1 MNKVTAILGRVK
13 TRSLELILKFISILG
28 KALGSFSYQSPEW
41 WKKMNLGE
49 SKLILKLRHYLGR
62 FVEWKNAHR
71 RIMLSAYT
79 LIFVGL
85 SSWGGWYYYK
95 YHMPHPEWISMTVS
109 EPKPMYYYPGSKPNP
124 VKITFSK
131 SAADLKVINTTLEKG
146 VSLSPSHKGRW
157 FFESDSVLVFQPET
171 EWTPGTKYSFSFE
184 KTIFEKTAELT
195 DYSGSFKTDAFAI
208 TVASSEFNQHP
219 TIPKEKKGVFALNFN
234 YPVDPATFSERV
246 SAEIVDE
253 KGNSKSI
260 RYTIQYGPDAVTANI
275 HSEFLNIPER
285 DSKLHVHIQ
294 DGVKS
299 TLGGGGTPEK
309 MKTSVDVPGMFNYF
323 KITEISS
330 QVIRN
335 EKFIPEHVLIVT
347 TTAGAR
353 SEDVAK
359 KIKAWTLPLDNP
371 DYERNEDEDPN
382 PIEPW
387 QSAGEVSRDV
397 KKKLVT
403 LELELIPSEFE
414 NSAIHTFRYKG
425 EVNRWAYVTIEKGL
439 KSFGDYVLADNFEQV
454 LQIPA
459 FTKELMVMHHGSI
472 LSLQGERKIPV
483 LSRNIGEITFTLRRM
498 RPNDLHHF
506 VSQTS
511 GSFQNPQFANSW
523 KFAEENISETF
534 TDELKVDISDP
545 TKTNYHTFDFSKY
558 LNSQALGGARGIF
571 FFSAVDKNDESNISQ
586 RFIVLT
592 DLGLITKTDA
602 KGDIKVYVQSF
613 STGRPVSG
621 AKVEVLAL
629 NGTVILSETTDGNGT
644 ATFPKLSGF
653 EREKRAIAF
662 VARLDNDYT
671 FLPLNSYERNIDL
684 NRFDISG
691 LQAYGDADR
700 IQAFVFTDRGIY
712 RPGDTTNFGVIAK
725 NLSWKPLPKGL
736 PLEFVVTNPAGSVLM
751 REKFNLKDDGFTDF
765 NFATTEESP
774 TGSYSAQVY
783 VIKDKISEML
793 GSVNFKVEE
802 FLPDRMKILTT
813 LSKESP
819 QGWVRSEELKA
830 KVLLT
835 NLFGTAAQNR
845 RVSAEF
851 RLVPGFPATRA
862 FSDYVFVNPRK
873 AQSSYTERL
882 EDGTTNDDG
891 ETEFELD
898 LKKFDD
904 ASYRLEFVAQGF
916 EAEGGRSVSSSVS
929 VYISPARH
937 VVGYKADGDLN
948 YMRLGD
954 KRKVH
959 ILALDPAMK
968 KMAVKGLKGKLIEM
982 KYVSVLTQQGNGTY
996 KYQSVRK
1003 EIPVGNPATVNIG
1016 ASGLNMDIDT
1026 TKDGSFVYVIS
1037 DNDGLE
1043 YARIA
1048 YSVIAPSGLARGLE
1062 KNAELQ
1068 IALNKSDYEKG
1079 EEIELQIRAPYTGA
1093 GLITIERGQVYSHI
1107 WFKTTSETSVQKIKI
1122 PDEVEGNGYVSVVF
1136 LRSLDSKEIYTS
1148 PLSYGVAPF
1157 TISRKSR
1164 MTEISLDAPEIV
1176 RPGDKLRVKYSA
1188 SRPTSLVLYGVDEGI
1203 LQVAGY
1209 KLPDPLSFFFTKRAL
1224 QVQTSQILDLL
1235 LPELSIFESLSS
1247 PGGDESGDASAMNLN
1262 PFKRRRDKPVVF
1274 WSGVI
1279 KATEKEQI
1287 FQYEVPDYFNG
1298 SMRLMAVAAGEEAV
1312 GHRAIA
1318 TTIRGDVV
1326 LSPNIPLFVTPG
1338 DEFEVSVGVS
1348 NTAAGSKVGKDIKLH
1363 LETSEHLEIISAKEA
1378 MLEIKEGSEKS
1389 QTFRLRAK
1397 NKLGSASI
1405 RFVVNWKGKTTKSV
1419 TDLSLRPAVPYMT
1432 ELHMGLINSG
1442 DSKINVTRKM
1452 YPEFRTLNMVAS
1464 ELPISLADGLMKY
1477 LEKYPYG
1484 CTEQIIS
1491 IAFPTLVLSKNP
1503 DFKITQDFVRTS
1515 YTTTLKTLRRRTTST
1530 GGFGLWGDTEEEFD
1544 FPTLYAVHYLTEAND
1559 NGLSEGRDLL
1569 DRSLQYIRSEALE
1582 KADSIHQARLWAY
1595 SLYLQARNGIV
1606 PKKSLET
1613 LRGILNSNYKDSWR
1627 GDLTAAYLASTYM
1640 LLKQNE
1646 EGLSIMKSWKKNA
1659 KADLDWNFFYGPGV
1673 RETQYLYLASLHF
1686 PEMLKDMSA
1695 EDLSAMLSPIMN
1707 GAYTT
1712 TNSSYAILALD
1723 AYVKVRDLSGSNLAS
1738 DAKFLET
1745 WKGGEKLLA
1754 LTGKTFYRSPF
1765 SEKAEAIAVR
1775 NPKKLN
1781 VFWQTTEAGFDLS
1794 LPSKTIESGLEIQR
1808 EYLDAA
1814 KKPVTSVKNGEEIW
1828 VRLRTR
1834 TTRDHG
1840 TVDNVALVDL
1850 LPGGFEVVMDS
1861 IRNGEESSGSTFSP
1875 RSVDIREDRVIVF
1888 GTVRA
1893 EMSEYSYKIK
1903 ATNVGSFVVPPAF
1916 AESMYD
1922 RDIKARGL
1930 AGQMKV
1936 VTP

>member
-1 MNKVTAILGRVK
+1 MNKVTAMLGRVK
-13 TRSLELILKFISILG
+13 SRLIAFTLMLFTLLRRG
-28 KALGSFSYQSPEW
+28 LGSFSYQSPEW
-41 WKKMNLGE
+41 WKKLNVGE
-49 SKLILKLRHYLGR
+49 SKLGLKIRHYLGL
-62 FVEWKNAHR
+62 FIAWKNAHK
-71 RIMLSAYT
+71 RIMWSAYGIT
-79 LIFVGL
+79 FVAL
-85 SSWGGWYYYK
+85 TSWGGWYYYK
-95 YHMPHPEWISMTVS
+95 YHMPHPEWITMTVT
-109 EPKPMYYYPGSKPNP
+109 EPTPMYYYPGSKPNP
-124 VKITFSK
+124 VRVTFSK
-131 SAADLKVINTTLEKG
+131 SAADLKIINTTLEKG
-146 VSLSPSHKGRW
+146 VSLSPAHKGRW
-157 FFESDSVLVFQPET
+157 YFESDSVLAFQPEA
-171 EWTPGTKYSFSFE
+171 EWTPGTTYSFSMD
-184 KTIFEKTAELT
+184 KTIFEKSAELT
-195 DYSGSFKTDAFAI
+195 DYSGTFKTHPFAI
-208 TVASSEFNQHP
+208 TVTSSEFNQHP
-219 TIPKEKKGVFALNFN
+219 TIPKEKKGVFALRFN
-234 YPVDPATFSERV
+234 YPVEASSFSDRV
-246 SAEIVDE
+246 SSEMVDE
-253 KGNSKSI
+253 KGNSKNI
-260 RYTIQYGPDAVTANI
+260 RYTIQYGPEGVTANI
-275 HSEFLNIPER
+275 HSEFLAVPER
-285 DSKLHVHIQ
+285 DSKLHVYIK

-299 TLGGGGTPEK
+299 TLGGNTTDK

-323 KITEISS
+323 KITEVSS

-359 KIKAWTLPLDNP
+359 KIKSWTLPMDNP
-371 DYERNEDEDPN
+371 DFERNEEDDPN

-397 KKKLVT
+397 KKKMTPLS
-403 LELELIPSEFE
+403 LELIPSEFE
-414 NSAIHTFRYKG
+414 NSTIHTFRYKG
-425 EVNRWAYVTIEKGL
+425 EVNRWAFVTIEKGL
-439 KSFGDYVLADNFEQV
+439 KSFGDYILADTFEQV
-454 LQIPA
+454 FLIPA
-459 FTKELMVMHHGSI
+459 FTKELMIMHHGSI
-472 LSLQGERKIPV
+472 LSLQGERKIPL
-483 LSRNIGEITFTLRRM
+483 LSRNVGEITYTLRRM

-534 TDELKVDISDP
+534 TDTIKVDITDP
-545 TKTNYHTFDFSKY
+545 TKTNYHSFDFSKY

-571 FFSAVDKNDESNISQ
+571 FFSAMDKNDEGTVSQ

-602 KGDIKVYVQSF
+602 KGDTKVFVQSF

-621 AKVEVLAL
+621 AKVDVLAL

-644 ATFPKLSGF
+644 ATFPKLTSF

-662 VARLDNDYT
+662 VARMDNDYT
-671 FLPLNSYERNIDL
+671 FLPLNAYERNIDL
-684 NRFDISG
+684 SRFDISG

-712 RPGDTTNFGVIAK
+712 RPGDSTNFGVIAK
-725 NLSWKPLPKGL
+725 NLSWNPLPKGL

-765 NFATTEESP
+765 NYSTTEESP

-783 VIKDKISEML
+783 VIKDKTSEML

-851 RLVPGFPATRA
+851 RLVPGFPSTRA
-862 FSDYVFVNPRK
+862 FSDYVFINPRK
-873 AQSSYTERL
+873 AQNSYTERL
-882 EDGTTNDDG
+882 EDGSTNDEG
-891 ETEFELD
+891 EAEFDLD

-929 VYISPARH
+929 VYISPAPH
-937 VVGYKADGDLN
+937 VIGYKADGDLN

-959 ILALDPAMK
+959 ILALDPSMK
-968 KMAVKGLKGKLIEM
+968 KVGVKGLKSKLIEM

-996 KYQSVRK
+996 KYQSVKK
-1003 EIPVGNPATVNIG
+1003 ETPVGSPGTVNIG
-1016 ASGLNMDIDT
+1016 ATGLNMDIDT
-1026 TKDGSFVYVIS
+1026 TKDGTFVYVIY
-1037 DNDGLE
+1037 DNEGLE
-1043 YARIA
+1043 YARIG

-1068 IALNKSDYEKG
+1068 IALNKTDYEKG

-1176 RPGDKLRVKYSA
+1176 RPGDKLNIKYSA
-1188 SRPTSLVLYGVDEGI
+1188 NRPTSLVLYGVDEGI

-1235 LPELSIFESLSS
+1235 LPELSIFESLSAS
-1247 PGGDESGDASAMNLN
+1247 GGDEGGDPVALNLN

-1279 KATEKEQI
+1279 KASEKEQV
-1287 FQYEVPDYFNG
+1287 FHYEVPDYFNG
-1298 SMRLMAVAAGEEAV
+1298 SMRLMAVAAADAAV
-1312 GHRAIA
+1312 GNRAIA

-1326 LSPNIPLFVTPG
+1326 LSPNVPLFVTPG

-1348 NTAAGSKVGKDIKLH
+1348 NTAAGSKVGKDIKLS
-1363 LETSEHLEIISAKEA
+1363 LDTSEHLEILSSKESV
-1378 MLEIKEGSEKS
+1378 LEIKEGSEKS

-1405 RFVVNWKGKTTKSV
+1405 KFVVNWKGKMTKSV
-1419 TDLSLRPAVPYMT
+1419 TDLSLRPAVPFMT
-1432 ELHMGLINSG
+1432 ELHMGLTHDANAG
-1442 DSKINVTRKM
+1442 LPVTRKM
-1452 YPEFRTLNMVAS
+1452 YPEFRTLTLAAS

-1491 IAFPTLVLSKNP
+1491 IAFPTLVLSKNS
-1503 DFKITQDFVRTS
+1503 DFKISQDFVRTS
-1515 YTTTLKTLRRRTTST
+1515 YTTTLKTLRRRTTET
-1530 GGFGLWGDTEEEFD
+1530 GGFGLWDNTEEEFD

-1559 NGLSEGRDLL
+1559 MGLSEGRDLL
-1569 DRSLQYIRSEALE
+1569 DRSLQYLRSERLE

-1613 LRGILNSNYKDSWR
+1613 LRGLLNVNYKDVWR
-1627 GDLTAAYLASTYM
+1627 GDLTAAYLAATYT
-1640 LLKQNE
+1640 LLKQND
-1646 EGLSIMKSWKKNA
+1646 EGAAVMKSWKKTA
-1659 KADLDWNFFYGPGV
+1659 KDNLDWNFFYGPGV

-1686 PEMLKDMSA
+1686 PDVLKDMSA
-1695 EDLSAMLSPIMN
+1695 EDLSAMLAPVMN
-1707 GAYTT
+1707 GGYTT

-1723 AYVKVRDLSGSNLAS
+1723 AYVRVRELSGSSLIS

-1754 LTGKTFYRSPF
+1754 LTGKTFFKTPF
-1765 SEKAEAIAVR
+1765 TDKADAIAIR

-1781 VFWQTTEAGFDLS
+1781 VFWQTTEAGFDHT
-1794 LPSKTIESGLEIQR
+1794 LPVKTIESKMEIQR
-1808 EYLDAA
+1808 EYLDMA
-1814 KKPVTSVKNGEEIW
+1814 KKPATTVKNGDELW
-1828 VRLRTR
+1828 VRIRTR
-1834 TTRDHG
+1834 TTRD
-1840 TVDNVALVDL
+1840 TDYVDNVALVDL

-1861 IRNGEESSGSTFSP
+1861 IRNSEENNGSTFLP
-1875 RSVDIREDRVIVF
+1875 RSVDIREDRVVIF
-1888 GTVRA
+1888 GTVRS
-1893 EMSEYSYKIK
+1893 EMKEYLYKIK
-1903 ATNVGSFVVPPAF
+1903 ATNIGTFVVPPPF

-1922 RDIKARGL
+1922 RDIKSRGL
-1930 AGQMKV
+1930 AGKMT
-1936 VTP
+1936 VTKP